1 MVLLEFTFPYPPT
14 WISFIIV
21 ILGILLFS
29 KTDLGLV
36 LFVAS
41 VIFSF
46 LAQIPVIPM
55 FANTLSDIPMHLMA
69 VIVFLI
75 PLLGGMMEKSQMMME
90 VIDNMNISKKA
101 ALMITPA
108 LFGLLPVAGGA
119 LMSAPIVDQIEP
131 SIPAAKKIAIN
142 VWFRHLLVFIYPL
155 SQMILICTEIAGL
168 NQYRTVFYLI
178 PPFIVMGIV
187 GYLTLIRP
195 LKLTTNGGQRNLKVV
210 FRNLLPIVVA
220 PLMDLIGRV
229 IFDWKYPE
237 IVTIVGLIIS
247 IAYVMIMRN
256 QNVKDLGD
264 VMLEMKIWRFPL
276 LIYAIFYFLNVFNA
290 SGVPEQIGALQMH
303 FLVLLLLGFLLG
315 FATGRNQMPF
325 SLLIPVYL
333 IQNSLPIM
341 PMLDFVSLYVAIFM
355 GYLLTP
361 LHPCLTYSIKY
372 FKSNYRQSL
381 LSMAIP
387 TMICFLLL
395 IIFYVVFL
403 VFGG

>member
-1 MVLLEFTFPYPPT
+1 MVFLEFTFPYPPT

-21 ILGILLFS
+21 ILAILLFS
-29 KTDLGLV
+29 KQDLGLV
-36 LFVAS
+36 LFVGS
-41 VIFSF
+41 LVFSL
-46 LAQIPVIPM
+46 LAQIPIIPM
-55 FANTLSDIPMHLMA
+55 FVNTLSDIPMHLMA
-69 VIVFLI
+69 IIVFLI
-75 PLLGGMMEKSQMMME
+75 PILGGMMEKSQMMTE

-131 SIPAAKKIAIN
+131 SIPAPRKIAIN

-155 SQMILICTEIAGL
+155 SQVILICTDIAGL

-195 LKLTTNGGQRNLKVV
+195 LKLSKNEGQRNLKVV
-210 FRNLLPIVVA
+210 FRNLLPIIVA

-237 IVTIVGLIIS
+237 IVTIVGLILSIS
-247 IAYVMIMRN
+247 YVMILRN
-256 QNVKDLGD
+256 QKVKDLGD
-264 VMLEMKIWRFPL
+264 LMLEMKIWRFPF

-290 SGVPEQIGALQMH
+290 SEVPEEISSLQMH
-303 FLVLLLLGFLLG
+303 FIVLLFLGFFLG

-341 PMLDFVSLYVAIFM
+341 PMLDFVSLYVAVFM

-381 LSMAIP
+381 ASIAIP
-387 TMICFLLL
+387 TMICFILL
-395 IIFYVVFL
+395 IVFYLFVL
-403 VFGG
+403 MFGG

>member
-1 MVLLEFTFPYPPT
+1 MVFLEFTFPYPPT

-21 ILGILLFS
+21 ILAILLFS
-29 KTDLGLV
+29 KQDLGFV
-36 LFVAS
+36 LFVGAL
-41 VIFSF
+41 VFSL
-46 LAQIPVIPM
+46 LAQVPVIPM
-55 FANTLSDIPMHLMA
+55 FAYTLSKISMHLMA
-69 VIVFLI
+69 IIVFLI
-75 PLLGGMMEKSQMMME
+75 PILGGMMEKSKMMME

-131 SIPAAKKIAIN
+131 SISAAKKIAIN

-155 SQMILICTEIAGL
+155 SQVILICTEIAGL

-195 LKLTTNGGQRNLKVV
+195 LKLSKNEGQRNLKVV
-210 FRNLLPIVVA
+210 FRNLLPIIVA
-220 PLMDLIGRV
+220 PVMDLIGRV

-237 IVTIVGLIIS
+237 IVTIVGLILS
-247 IAYVMIMRN
+247 ITYVMIFRN
-256 QNVKDLGD
+256 QNAKDLGD
-264 VMLEMKIWRFPL
+264 LMLEMKIWRFPL

-290 SGVPEQIGALQMH
+290 SGVPEQIGALQMP
-303 FLVLLLLGFLLG
+303 FLILLLLGFLLG

-341 PMLDFVSLYVAIFM
+341 PILDFVSLYIAIFM

-381 LSMAIP
+381 LTMAIP
-387 TMICFLLL
+387 TMICFLIL
-395 IIFYVVFL
+395 IAFYVVFL